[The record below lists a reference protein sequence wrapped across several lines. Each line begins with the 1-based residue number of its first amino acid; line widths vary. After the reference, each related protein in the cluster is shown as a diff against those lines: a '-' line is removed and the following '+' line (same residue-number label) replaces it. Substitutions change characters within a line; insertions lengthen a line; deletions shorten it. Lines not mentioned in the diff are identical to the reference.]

1 MTESLLAVGHGVDV
15 GLPFGL
21 LVGLLLT
28 PVRLTGIDF
37 RQWFRDPGQPSAWSD
52 DSWIGLTCDAIKIVF
67 FCAAIG
73 LFIASIA
80 LAVGRGLSPANCCL
94 LPDVWNAFHT
104 AGPYLLGALLG
115 VVVVQCAAE
124 MTWRAGVAWVPD
136 PATEVRYL
144 SPVTMSTLPI
154 AKPRSGRRLIV
165 CCDGTWNWPD
175 RRRETNV
182 VRLVRL
188 LACEHSRADGS
199 VIPQISHYHLGVGTG
214 NVVDRIFGG
223 GIGIGL
229 SASVKSCYGFLV
241 DNYIE
246 GDEIFLFGFSRGAY
260 VARSVAG
267 LVGCAGILQKQEM
280 QYFIDVWDWY
290 TEDRR
295 RRDVQ
300 NLNKLA
306 PDRHKTVDIEGIG
319 VWDTVGALGIP
330 GTRFCAKSF
339 AFHETALGPGV
350 RHAFQA
356 LAIDEQRGNFQAA
369 VWTLNKHPRSG
380 QVLEQAWFPG
390 AHSNIGGGY
399 EQHGLSDTTL
409 LWMLSRIL
417 KWDLLEL
424 NMDAV
429 AGGLDQSE
437 PYPAG
442 ILAKSRTR
450 FWRAIGSPV
459 PRPVGITTDAEQ
471 IHESAWERAAK
482 HDGALHAD
490 VYRHSRRKAWL
501 DTMRGFAVA
510 RSDIERQYAVRKRG
524 PRTSAARQESRKL
537 GWCDRALR
545 WLAGP
550 S

>member
-1 MTESLLAVGHGVDV
+1 MTESLVAIGRGVGV

-21 LVGLLLT
+21 LLGLLLT

-37 RQWFRDPGQPSAWSD
+37 RQWFRDPGQPSAWND
-52 DSWIGLTCDAIKIVF
+52 DSWIGLICDALKVVF
-67 FCAAIG
+67 VSTTGG
-73 LFIASIA
+73 LLILA
-80 LAVGRGLSPANCCL
+80 LSLALGRGLSPGNCCL
-94 LPDVWNAFHT
+94 LPDEWHAFLT
-104 AGPYLLGALLG
+104 AIPYVLGMLIGA
-115 VVVVQCAAE
+115 VTAQSTAE
-124 MTWRAGVAWVPD
+124 MTWRTGLALVPD
-136 PATEVRYL
+136 PSSAMRYL
-144 SPVTMSTLPI
+144 SPVTMSILPT
-154 AKPRSGRRLIV
+154 AKARAGRRLIV

-188 LACEHSRADGS
+188 LASEHRRADGS

-214 NVVDRIFGG
+214 NIIDRIFGG

-241 DNYIE
+241 DNYVE

-280 QYFIDVWDWY
+280 QHFIDVWDWY

-295 RRDVQ
+295 RRNIND
-300 NLNKLA
+300 LEKLA
-306 PDRHKTVDIEGIG
+306 PARHRTVDIEGIG

-356 LAIDEQRGNFQAA
+356 LAMDERRGNFQAA

-417 KWDLLEL
+417 KWDLLAL
-424 NMDAV
+424 DMDAV
-429 AGGLDQSE
+429 AGGLDHAE
-437 PYPAG
+437 PYPNG
-442 ILAKSRTR
+442 ILANSRTR

-471 IHESAWERAAK
+471 IHESAWDRAANS
-482 HDGALHAD
+482 DGAAHAD
-490 VYRHSRRKAWL
+490 IYIRPRRRAWL
-501 DTMRGFAVA
+501 ETMRGLEVS
-510 RSDIERQYAVRKRG
+510 RSDIERQYAVRTRRHRSPA
-524 PRTSAARQESRKL
+524 PRQDSQKL

-545 WLAGP
+545 SLAGP